1 MKKRIS
7 ALLIL
12 FCIIFSFCSFASVS
26 VDYTYSESVTS
37 GTIRYV
43 SQISTSD
50 VFYPD
55 YWGKFAGYAHNEC
68 GTASISMA
76 LSAIGIDKTPEDL
89 GNYWI
94 SKGYTW
100 GVPFSTVLSDVPQAQ
115 GGETY
120 DFEMAFKRYIDG
132 GGAYSPVIIY
142 FTAATNPNR
151 TGNRHFVVVTE
162 KNEDGSYNAVNPS
175 DKDMLNLRI
184 DKNSYGTLSLKV
196 FGKKGTTQ
204 GDVTEYEFRS
214 AQYYNPNFVAPE
226 TKPEIKEDTAT
237 NEETP
242 KEETLKEE
250 TKKVPAISRPDL
262 VFPIGKEASDATAL
276 PSNVPELRFLDTGD
290 DTYTLHIRKATSE
303 GKDAPFNDSEETLTI
318 LTFTIGDGFTVR
330 NQDGTIS
337 VFLKDGLSLG
347 YLYRFYVKCPNGT
360 GSTLSAYGIA
370 AY

>member
-7 ALLIL
+7 ALLVL
-12 FCIIFSFCSFASVS
+12 FCFIFSFCSFANTPVYP
-26 VDYTYSESVTS
+26 DYTYSENVTP

-43 SQISTSD
+43 SQIRSSD
-50 VFYPD
+50 VFYPE
-55 YWGKFAGYAHNEC
+55 YWGRFAGYAYNEC

-100 GVPFSTVLSDVPQAQ
+100 GVPFSTVLSDVPLAE

-120 DFEMAFKRYIDG
+120 NFEMAFNRYMEG
-132 GGAYSPVIIY
+132 NGAYSPVIIY

-151 TGNRHFVVVTE
+151 TGNRHFVVVNE

-175 DKDMLNLRI
+175 DKSTLNLRI
-184 DKNSYGTLSLKV
+184 DKTQGGSLFVKV

-204 GDVTEYEFRS
+204 GYITEFDFRS
-214 AQYYNPNFVAPE
+214 AQYYNPNFVAP
-226 TKPEIKEDTAT
+226 T
-237 NEETP
+237 EEK
-242 KEETLKEE
+242 KEE
-250 TKKVPAISRPDL
+250 VIPCPDL
-262 VFPIGKEASDATAL
+262 VFPIATDVKEATHL
-276 PSNVPELRFLDTGD
+276 PSNVPEIRFLDTGD
-290 DTYTLHIRKATSE
+290 DTYTLYVRKATAE
-303 GKDAPFNDSEETLTI
+303 GKDAEFDASEESLSV
-318 LTFTIGDGFTVR
+318 LTFTIGDGFTAR

-347 YLYRFYVKCPNGT
+347 YLYRFYVKCPKGT
-360 GSTLSAYGIA
+360 GSILSTYGIA
-370 AY
+370 EY